1 MNHTV
6 HATAI
11 PPWRAIDNASLIP
24 RGASSRSLGDATAS
38 LRPLV
43 LAKRATPST
52 LPVNCTTDFDCLE
65 QVRPDD
71 WPVKHDK
78 IQTGGYAC
86 IINPTTDSGTCQFV
100 VSAGELC
107 HAATECAASAF
118 YARYNIPIP
127 DDLCAPKFCT
137 IESNC
142 GSAWEGDNAPSNSSF
157 TGVDIRN
164 PQERSKDG
172 RELKQSCCGGVPND
186 FFCSLV
192 GSNVDTCE
200 YHHTCTFK
208 DGFPKPDQSAKF
220 PSLPSWGHLANMTRN
235 EFVREGLG
243 HCVPIDQRKH
253 VWIGVVITLISSTVL
268 NLGLNGQKYALR
280 KHDQKRIQK
289 QLALEEE
296 QESWRTQ
303 LGWSEEQVQAE
314 MDRRDEEKKNRRSK
328 LYRRLEPL
336 MFWREIIVSKLW
348 ALGLLVFII
357 GNLGGFVALRFAP
370 QSLTAP
376 LGSISLI
383 SNVIIAPL
391 INKEVLGRWD
401 IVGIVLIVGGSV
413 IVVVFSGIV
422 AQDYKLC
429 VLINLFK
436 QTSTIIYLAFIG
448 LAIIGT
454 FCFIKFVEKNVEN
467 ESDMAIGVS
476 SERVLEKEGRLV
488 RMHSHQNASS
498 ASLGQFSEHQEKKQ
512 DVTHRVEEGAS
523 VFSSTAA
530 AGTDGPSSPHQP
542 LYQAQSTATTMNA
555 TTAITSNSSHTSLDS
570 SLSESTDRA
579 AKEPEHVGGT
589 EADTGMKRPK
599 LQFEEQ
605 VNVSATSTSVPAAAT
620 GGVYHPPTSLPRN
633 ASFAP
638 SIASVRSKNRRQL
651 QRAKQRQK
659 QAEAHSLWGRI
670 KAFEVIPRLPEH
682 KLIRR
687 NSPLLRFFLPLSYAA
702 MGGLM
707 ASITVLFA
715 KSLINLLVTSI
726 FEDNN
731 QFTSGLSW
739 IILVITVVTAVSQVY
754 WINMGLKKYDALL
767 QVPVFFT
774 IWVLLDIIGGGI
786 YYGEFKGFTA
796 KKYVMFCLGVL
807 IVFTGVGF
815 LAKRLAVLA
824 REDAGVAS
832 PSTTAASQR
841 NSAVVGGSDIGGGS
855 TLEGSK
861 KDRISMTPN
870 DDSTILPLGDI
881 TAAAVSKEEQVRNP
895 KLHRPESDDAQIES
909 SSSHTSRPVSR
920 ADTKE

>member
-1 MNHTV
+1 MTNPRL
-6 HATAI
+6 AI
-11 PPWRAIDNASLIP
+11 TPVSLMAQP
-24 RGASSRSLGDATAS
+24 AQA
-38 LRPLV
+38 
-43 LAKRATPST
+43 
-52 LPVNCTTDFDCLE
+52 PV
-65 QVRPDD
+65 
-71 WPVKHDK
+71 
-78 IQTGGYAC
+78 
-86 IINPTTDSGTCQFV
+86 S
-100 VSAGELC
+100 ELC

-118 YARYNIPIP
+118 YARYNIPLP
-127 DDLCAPKFCT
+127 DGLCAPEFCT

-157 TGVDIRN
+157 TGVDIRK
-164 PQERSKDG
+164 PRERGEDG
-172 RELKQSCCGGVPND
+172 RERKQSCCGGVPND

-208 DGFPKPDQSAKF
+208 DGFPTPDQSAKF
-220 PSLPSWGHLANMTRN
+220 PSLPSWGRLANMTQSERAQ
-235 EFVREGLG
+235 EGLG

-289 QLALEEE
+289 QLALEDE
-296 QESWRTQ
+296 QERWRTE
-303 LGWSEEQVQAE
+303 LGWNEEQVQAE
-314 MDRRDEEKKNRRSK
+314 MDRLEEEKKNRHSK

-336 MFWREIIVSKLW
+336 MFWKEIIVSKLW

-357 GNLGGFVALRFAP
+357 GNLGGFIALRFAP

-376 LGSISLI
+376 LGAISLI

-401 IVGIVLIVGGSV
+401 IVGIILIVGGSV

-436 QTSTIIYLAFIG
+436 QTSTVIYLAFIG

-454 FCFIKFVEKNVEN
+454 FFFIKFVEKNVEN

-476 SERVLEKEGRLV
+476 SEQALEKEGRLV
-488 RMHSHQNASS
+488 RMHSHQNGSTVSFRQS
-498 ASLGQFSEHQEKKQ
+498 AELQQRKQ
-512 DVTHRVEEGAS
+512 GTPRSTDDDAFA
-523 VFSSTAA
+523 FSSTTQ
-530 AGTDGPSSPHQP
+530 GTQGLSTPQQQF
-542 LYQAQSTATTMNA
+542 YQAQSTATTMNA
-555 TTAITSNSSHTSLDS
+555 TTAITSNSSHTSLSS
-570 SLSESTDRA
+570 SLSGSIDDA
-579 AKEPEHVGGT
+579 SKVPEYLSDT
-589 EADTGMKRPK
+589 EADTGIKRPK
-599 LQFEEQ
+599 LKFEEQ
-605 VNVSATSTSVPAAAT
+605 VGAAASSTSASAPTVVA
-620 GGVYHPPTSLPRN
+620 GGVSRPTSLPRN

-638 SIASVRSKNRRQL
+638 SISSVRSKRHRQR
-651 QRAKQRQK
+651 QRAKQEQRR
-659 QAEAHSLWGRI
+659 AEAHTLWDRI

-687 NSPLLRFFLPLSYAA
+687 NSPMLRFFLPLSYAA

-726 FEDNN
+726 FEHNN
-731 QFTSGLSW
+731 QFDSGLSW
-739 IILVITVVTAVSQVY
+739 VILIVTVVTAVSQVY

-824 REDAGVAS
+824 REDAGVTS
-832 PSTTAASQR
+832 PSTTTVDQR
-841 NSAVVGGSDIGGGS
+841 SSIVVDGPSP
-855 TLEGSK
+855 EESK
-861 KDRISMTPN
+861 KYKASMTPN
-870 DDSTILPLGDI
+870 DDSTILPMGDSVI
-881 TAAAVSKEEQVRNP
+881 LKTAADMDEKVRDSKLP
-895 KLHRPESDDAQIES
+895 RPESDAQIES
-909 SSSHTSRPVSR
+909 STASMSRPASR